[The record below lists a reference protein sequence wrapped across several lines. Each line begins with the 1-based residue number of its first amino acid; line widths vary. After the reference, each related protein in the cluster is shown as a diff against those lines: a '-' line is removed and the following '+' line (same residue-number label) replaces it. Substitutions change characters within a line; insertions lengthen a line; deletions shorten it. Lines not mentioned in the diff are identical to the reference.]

1 MKSSFKSLDL
11 FGHGVNFLVK
21 GKDKSQSIFGA
32 LVSLLCALV
41 VGAYTAY
48 QFQRMLLY

>member
-48 QFQRMLLY
+48 QFQRMFLY

>member
-21 GKDKSQSIFGA
+21 GKDKSQSRFGA
-32 LVSLLCALV
+32 LVSLLCAVVLV
-41 VGAYTAY
+41 AYTAY
-48 QFQRMLLY
+48 

>member
-32 LVSLLCALV
+32 LVSLLCALA

-48 QFQRMLLY
+48 QFQRMILY